1 MIKFFRKI
9 RYDLM
14 EKNKTAQYLKYAF
27 GEIVLV
33 VIGIL
38 IAISVSA
45 WNIERN
51 LGKSNEVY
59 LIKLV
64 EELNSNINRLD
75 YLIFPSNIGIGLDS
89 VVKNCLYIIPRFSKG
104 LEKSD
109 YEFLLNNDK
118 YLGSSQLN
126 LNDATYEELLNTGKL
141 YSFGSDSLIKAVKDY
156 YKRYEREKY
165 YNEMWKNVGIKGL
178 DLYQRA
184 MIRLINDYKFSPETF
199 SLHNYPWVFDKNSKN
214 YIDLQRSFE
223 KFLINQR
230 LDLGKC
236 ISLKEDTNKL
246 IEIIEKELKEKY

>member
-14 EKNKTAQYLKYAF
+14 EKNKTAQYLKYAI
-27 GEIVLV
+27 GEIILV

-38 IAISVSA
+38 LAISISA

-59 LIKLV
+59 LIKLLD
-64 EELNSNINRLD
+64 ELNSNINRLD
-75 YLIFPSNIGIGLDS
+75 FLILPNNGQIGLDS
-89 VVKNCLYIIPRFSKG
+89 VVKNCLYILPRFSKG

-109 YEFLLNNDK
+109 YMFLLNNEK

-141 YSFGSDSLIKAVKDY
+141 YSFGSDILIKAVKDY

-165 YNEMWKNVGIKGL
+165 YNEMWKNVGITGL
-178 DLYQRA
+178 DLYLGA
-184 MIRLINDYKFSPETF
+184 MIKLINDHKFSPETF

-214 YIDLQRSFE
+214 YIDLQLSIE
-223 KFLINQR
+223 KFRINQS
-230 LDLGKC
+230 LDLKKC

-246 IEIIEKELKEKY
+246 IEVIEKELKEKY